1 MKSRNYVLAYRELL
15 CFTTV
20 RLRTA
25 CVVCIKTEDS
35 NVCVCMLVVVSGVL
49 CLREVSVCE
58 RDICF

>member
-1 MKSRNYVLAYRELL
+1 MYAAVCKNTYPAK
-15 CFTTV
+15 TV
-20 RLRTA
+20 RLGTG

-58 RDICF
+58 REICF

>member
-1 MKSRNYVLAYRELL
+1 MLAYRELV
-15 CFTTV
+15 CFTAV

-35 NVCVCMLVVVSGVL
+35 NVCVRMLVVVSGVL